1 MTPPHDAD
9 ARRAVA
15 PVICYPVE
23 TLPVPDMALY
33 GQALEGAEVIETV
46 LAAPRE
52 ACSFRVR
59 PEPLGAK
66 RSVRTVLLRQNP
78 RTAWHAYHHRTAH
91 VEQFSHAAPYGDA
104 DP

>member
-52 ACSFRVR
+52 ACSFRLR
-59 PEPLGAK
+59 GISFGSPRSRGH
-66 RSVRTVLLRQNP
+66 RSVI
-78 RTAWHAYHHRTAH
+78 
-91 VEQFSHAAPYGDA
+91 
-104 DP
+104 